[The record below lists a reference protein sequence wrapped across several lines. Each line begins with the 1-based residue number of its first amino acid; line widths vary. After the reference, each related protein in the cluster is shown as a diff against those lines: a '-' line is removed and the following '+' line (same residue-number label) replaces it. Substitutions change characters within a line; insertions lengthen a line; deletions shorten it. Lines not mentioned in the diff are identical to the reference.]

1 MEFRYQEGNS
11 STAVTVSSVEANSF
25 KVSFVDRTDEGI
37 SWRSIH
43 RHMLGNDLYAK
54 VGLPESAT
62 TNWECSND
70 RTDENLRTITVR
82 FVHRP
87 N

>member
-11 STAVTVSSVEANSF
+11 STAVTVSSVEADSF
-25 KVSFVDRTDEGI
+25 KVSFVDRSHEGI
-37 SWRSIH
+37 TWRSIH
-43 RHMLGNDLYAK
+43 QYMLRNDLYAK
-54 VGLPESAT
+54 VGLPESAM